1 MLVQLLKTLD
11 DRELAVTQGSP
22 FHLERGQ
29 EIKPGIK
36 GKGRMPLHGGG
47 DAKALGTTGAWGPF
61 WLTCT

>member
-22 FHLERGQ
+22 FHFERGQ

-47 DAKALGTTGAWGPF
+47 GKALGTTGARGPF